1 MTTDDRDSKCSLQC
15 SSLCVFIY
23 IADYTIST
31 LSKYYPTS
39 CDSFSASNA
48 IDFIHVL
55 CISRHD
61 HVFTIRAYDI
71 NIPHDLL
78 MITVVD
84 DETKVLEYFTYYPV
98 GMVIIENKNTYY
110 IGHTNCK
117 CFWKIENNNS
127 QRMANCP
134 M

>member
-1 MTTDDRDSKCSLQC
+1 MTEIPNAVYNVA
-15 SSLCVFIY
+15 SLCVFIY
-23 IADYTIST
+23 IADYTISA

-55 CISRHD
+55 CISQHG

-71 NIPHDLL
+71 NIPYDLL
-78 MITVVD
+78 MMTVVD
-84 DETKVLEYFTYYPV
+84 DETEVLDYYAV